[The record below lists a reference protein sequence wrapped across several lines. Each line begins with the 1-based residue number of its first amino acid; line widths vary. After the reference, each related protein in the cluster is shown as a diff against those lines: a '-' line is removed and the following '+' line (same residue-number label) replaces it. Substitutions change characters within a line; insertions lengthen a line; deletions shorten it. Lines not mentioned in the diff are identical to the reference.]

1 MSDSAPAT
9 ARAEGAV
16 HSLRCIGLPATRWML
31 EVGAFLLRTE
41 TELVRKSRRVL
52 PGTLLANDFAFQF
65 PQWPAAAADLVARWR
80 ASSG

>member
-1 MSDSAPAT
+1 
-9 ARAEGAV
+9 
-16 HSLRCIGLPATRWML
+16 ML

-52 PGTLLANDFAFQF
+52 PGTLLANGFAFQF